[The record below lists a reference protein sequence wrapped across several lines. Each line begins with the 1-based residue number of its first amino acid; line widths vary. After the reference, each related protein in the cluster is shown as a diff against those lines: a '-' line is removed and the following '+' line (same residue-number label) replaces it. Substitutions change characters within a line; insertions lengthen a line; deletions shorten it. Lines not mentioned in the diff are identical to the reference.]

1 MYLHIYIYIHTQQLK
16 REKKKSW
23 FRMPCRFGIDKMESH
38 QITIIYY
45 LSK

>member
-1 MYLHIYIYIHTQQLK
+1 MYLHIYIYTHTTVEK
-16 REKKKSW
+16 RKKKSW